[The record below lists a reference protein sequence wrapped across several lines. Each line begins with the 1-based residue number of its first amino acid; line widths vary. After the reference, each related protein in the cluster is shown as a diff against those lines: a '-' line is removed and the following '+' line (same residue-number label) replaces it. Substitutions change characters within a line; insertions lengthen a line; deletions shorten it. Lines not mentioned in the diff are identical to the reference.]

1 MKHTTLDA
9 YNCNPRQLDD
19 IKLIYEVLTT
29 LSYKLKLS
37 PICPPQIVPYYYGK
51 VKKDIGVSG
60 FILLEG
66 GHITIHT
73 FPLREC
79 YFLDVFST
87 KDYEESLVETY
98 LDLILPYNPKM
109 SLFIG
114 NGRHLADKFYER
126 QYLPPQDFGPHLMV
140 DILTKGVMNMEEMS
154 DFLEKLV
161 PQIHMDPIT
170 RAFVL
175 KSNLHYPKY
184 LSGIIVIAQS
194 HISLHYEYATQKL
207 FFDIFSCRYFDSE
220 ILDPYLAILG
230 QVKNKI
236 LIPRGMDHIDKI
248 KASHALD
255 EYRASGRWQKQINK
269 KSNPR

>member
-29 LSYKLKLS
+29 LAYKLKLNT
-37 PICPPQIVPYYYGK
+37 ICPPQIVPYYYGK

-79 YFLDVFST
+79 YFLDVFSA
-87 KDYEESLVETY
+87 KDYDYKLIESY
-98 LDLILPYNPKM
+98 LDLIFTYDQER

-114 NGRHLADKFYER
+114 NGRSHAYHVYQRE
-126 QYLPPQDFGPHLMV
+126 YSPTSDFGPHLMV
-140 DILTKGVMNMEEMS
+140 DIKTNTPLNMEGMS

-161 PQIHMDPIT
+161 PDIGMDPIT
-170 RAFVL
+170 RAYVL
-175 KSNLHYPKY
+175 KSAINNPRY

-194 HISLHYEYATQKL
+194 HISLHYEYLTGKL
-207 FFDIFSCRYFDSE
+207 FFDIFSCRAFDVKV
-220 ILDPYLAILG
+220 LDPYLLSMGEVKHEIL
-230 QVKNKI
+230 V
-236 LIPRGMDHIDKI
+236 PRGMDHIDKI
-248 KASHALD
+248 KANHARD
-255 EYRASGRWQKQINK
+255 ENRASRRWQKQINK
-269 KSNPR
+269 